1 MTPTDFNHK
10 ALSQCAIKGNN
21 MMYNEKLAV
30 AIKSNGKVLR
40 EFKDSVYMSFGSEYS
55 ITIKN
60 LNSVRAMVSVF
71 IDGTNMTPDSLVINA
86 GQQIDFERSLANG
99 NLNIGNKFKFIERT
113 STIENHRG
121 IKLEDGLVRI
131 EYQFEKIYQ
140 PSPFFTETA
149 YPYTTLSGGIGT
161 GASYSGILRTSSSV
175 NIMNATLSATCTDT
189 ISKESVA
196 QNFQN
201 DTGITVP
208 GSLSEQKFITVSS
221 FPVEATKH
229 VIILKL
235 LGETPDNKPIIKS
248 ITVRSKPKCIT
259 CNHQNKA
266 RAKFCINCGTSLN
279 IYA

>member
-189 ISKESVA
+189 ISKESIA

>member
-10 ALSQCAIKGNN
+10 ALSQCAIKGNY

-71 IDGTNMTPDSLVINA
+71 IDGTNMTPDSLVVNA
-86 GQQIDFERSLANG
+86 GQQIDFERSLVNG

-113 STIENHRG
+113 SSVENHRG

-140 PSPFFTETA
+140 PSTF
-149 YPYTTLSGGIGT
+149 PYTTLGNVCSAEST
-161 GASYSGILRTSSSV
+161 YNNILRNSTTVSASAV
-175 NIMNATLSATCTDT
+175 NTMNATLTSNCAPDNAR
-189 ISKESVA
+189 SVVA
-196 QNFQN
+196 QQFQN
-201 DTGITVP
+201 ETGITVP
-208 GSLSEQKFITVSS
+208 GSVSEQKFITVSNFS
-221 FPVEATKH
+221 VEPTKH
-229 VIILKL
+229 VIVLKL
-235 LGETPDNKPIIKS
+235 LGETPDNKPIA
-248 ITVRSKPKCIT
+248 VESKPKCIT

-266 RAKFCINCGTSLN
+266 HAKFCINCGTSLN